1 MAIGSKSTLKTKE
14 EKMRKRTAIILL
26 VMLVPAAL
34 VLAGG
39 QRGSGAVEQIG
50 DISKI
55 AWDKPMPMRDRV
67 DGEKYVLPEGWEEA
81 TEGIEYITFT
91 NSGALEYD
99 PAMAESMKIFEELTG
114 IEARA
119 MVVPESI
126 LHTKQSA
133 ILRAESDRL
142 DLVFM
147 TTETENYIDYVK
159 AGWLEPCDILWNDE
173 IRNDF
178 PQAVLDALEHDG
190 SMYAFMYICGGAG
203 DVLHYRKDFLA
214 AAGYDR
220 PPETFEEL
228 VEYAQT
234 LTKDTDGDGQ
244 IDVYGMAYNAGE
256 RYATNRCFNAW
267 AVAMGHEFV
276 QNGRIVYNSPEAVQA
291 LQLMVDMRNKYKVV
305 PPGVNTYGT
314 TDVGKLMAGGKLA
327 MGTSM
332 SMNWQ
337 FIQNVPEIWEQY
349 SMTHIPL
356 PSKGAPRRIAGGPSM
371 FGVSAFSKKKA
382 AAMLYLD
389 FLRSMQAA
397 TNEWLMERNGRCN
410 KNIWNMPGA
419 MDVPFAEFFRDC
431 NQYITIPVF
440 ENRQRI
446 VEMLHAEV
454 SDALLGKKTAQEALD
469 SLQGA
474 IDLLQD

>member
-1 MAIGSKSTLKTKE
+1 MK
-14 EKMRKRTAIILL
+14 KRIAIILL
-26 VMLVPAAL
+26 IILVPVAM

-39 QRGSGAVEQIG
+39 QKETGAVEQIG

-55 AWDKPMPMRDRV
+55 QWDKPMSMRERV
-67 DGEKYVLPEGWEEA
+67 NGLEYVLPEGWEEA

-91 NSGALEYD
+91 NSGSLEYD

-126 LHTKQSA
+126 LHTKQAA
-133 ILRAESDRL
+133 ILRAKSDRL

-159 AGWLEPCDILWNDE
+159 AGWLEPCDILWNEE
-173 IRNDF
+173 IENDF
-178 PQAVLDALEHDG
+178 PPAVLNALGHGG
-190 SMYAFMYICGGAG
+190 SYYAFMYICGGAG
-203 DVLHYRKDFLA
+203 DVLHFRKDLLA

-220 PPETFEEL
+220 PPETFDEL
-228 VEYAQT
+228 VEYAQA
-234 LTKDTDGDGQ
+234 LTQDTNGDGQ

-267 AVAMGHEFV
+267 AVALGHEFV

-291 LQLMVDMRNKYKVV
+291 LQLMADMRNKYEVV

-337 FIQNVPEIWEQY
+337 FIENVPEVWKHY
-349 SMTHIPL
+349 SMTHIPV
-356 PSKGAPRRIAGGPSM
+356 PSKGAPHRIAGGPSM
-371 FGVSAFSKKKA
+371 FGVSAYSKKKS

-397 TNEWLMERNGRCN
+397 RNEWLMERNGRAN
-410 KNIWNMPGA
+410 KNIWEMPGV
-419 MDVPFAEFFRDC
+419 MEVPFADFFREC
-431 NQYITIPVF
+431 NEYITIPVF

-446 VEMLHAEV
+446 VEMLHGEV
-454 SDALLGKKTAQEALD
+454 SDALLGEKTAQEALD

>member
-1 MAIGSKSTLKTKE
+1 MK
-14 EKMRKRTAIILL
+14 KRIVIFLL
-26 VMLVPAAL
+26 MLVVPVGVL
-34 VLAGG
+34 VAGG
-39 QRGSGAVEQIG
+39 QKASGSVEQIG
-50 DISKI
+50 DIGKI
-55 AWDKPMPMRDRV
+55 QWDKPMSMRERV
-67 DGEKYVLPEGWEEA
+67 NGLEYVLPEGWEKA

-114 IEARA
+114 IEAQA

-133 ILRAESDRL
+133 ILRAKSDRL

-159 AGWLEPCDILWNDE
+159 AGWLEPCDILWNE
-173 IRNDF
+173 SIENDF
-178 PQAVLDALEHDG
+178 PQAVLDALNQDG
-190 SMYAFMYICGGAG
+190 SYYAFMYICGGAG
-203 DVLHYRKDFLA
+203 DVLHYRKDLLA
-214 AAGYDR
+214 KAGYDR
-220 PPETFEEL
+220 PPETFDDL
-228 VEYAQT
+228 VTYARK
-234 LTKDTDGDGQ
+234 LTQDTNGDGV
-244 IDVYGMAYNAGE
+244 IDIYGMAYNAGE

-267 AVAMGHEFV
+267 AVALGHEFV

-314 TDVGKLMAGGKLA
+314 TDVGQLMAAGKLA

-337 FIQNVPEIWEQY
+337 FVKEVPAVWEQY

-356 PSKGAPRRIAGGPSM
+356 PYVGAPRRIAGGPSM
-371 FGVSAFSKKKA
+371 FGVSAYSKKKA

-397 TNEWLMERNGRCN
+397 RNEWLMERNGRCN

-419 MDVPFAEFFRDC
+419 LDVPFAEFFREC
-431 NQYITIPVF
+431 NQYITFPVF
-440 ENRQRI
+440 ENRQQI
-446 VEMLHAEV
+446 IEMLHASV
-454 SDALLGKKTAQEALD
+454 SDALLGKGTAQEVLD
-469 SLQGA
+469 SLQSE